1 VYGFTNPRMR
11 NKTLQPQT
19 LTAISLSNTHVFK
32 LIDSSMSK
40 SVYDEAFKMLFAQ
53 TTNKR
58 KLFSSIYEEMAG
70 TPLSS
75 SIAVMYHH
83 ISAFKAKHNVQKMNF
98 ITLTDGDSDYLGTEN
113 GIDVP
118 RGASTHRI
126 KNRVIEIMGQK
137 IKLAYG
143 GGTEEL
149 LNGLRKMGIRTMNY
163 HFIRQHSLQWRIDS
177 HLMTPEDLAKSVEKM
192 AKEGCFV
199 VDNRNGYDRQI
210 LTALTVN
217 NKVKAKSASSTHT
230 DEDEDQDEED
240 QDLDEEVQGFAESF
254 TQKAFAK
261 KRDRLIAIKFAE
273 TLS

>member
-1 VYGFTNPRMR
+1 
-11 NKTLQPQT
+11 
-19 LTAISLSNTHVFK
+19 
-32 LIDSSMSK
+32 
-40 SVYDEAFKMLFAQ
+40 
-53 TTNKR
+53 
-58 KLFSSIYEEMAG
+58 
-70 TPLSS
+70 
-75 SIAVMYHH
+75 
-83 ISAFKAKHNVQKMNF
+83 
-98 ITLTDGDSDYLGTEN
+98 
-113 GIDVP
+113 
-118 RGASTHRI
+118 
-126 KNRVIEIMGQK
+126 MGQK
-137 IKLAYG
+137 IKLDHG

-192 AKEGCFV
+192 AKEGCFA

-217 NKVKAKSASSTHT
+217 DKVKAKPTTSTHT

-240 QDLDEEVQGFAESF
+240 QDLGEEVQGFAESF
-254 TQKAFAK
+254 TQKAFGK